1 VEAVVGAG
9 EAFVVGHRQLGAKLL
24 IVLADGFEDG
34 ALVFGGGIGG
44 DRISKS
50 GWVSN
55 CGLASSPTPRT
66 RAVGFEGFAQLRQ
79 LPAAWLQHP
88 ARLPHRRRRHHQA
101 ARLQVA
107 QLLLMGLK
115 LRVGLGRA
123 AGHGDWRWT
132 EVVCWGQ
139 LVFRKV
145 QEFRV
150 SYRIRL
156 LQSDEGWSVSCL
168 DLPGCH
174 SQGDSREEALANI
187 REAITLWLEVEAEE
201 AGVKHVETLELAM

>member
-1 VEAVVGAG
+1 
-9 EAFVVGHRQLGAKLL
+9 
-24 IVLADGFEDG
+24 
-34 ALVFGGGIGG
+34 
-44 DRISKS
+44 
-50 GWVSN
+50 
-55 CGLASSPTPRT
+55 
-66 RAVGFEGFAQLRQ
+66 
-79 LPAAWLQHP
+79 
-88 ARLPHRRRRHHQA
+88 
-101 ARLQVA
+101 
-107 QLLLMGLK
+107 M
-115 LRVGLGRA
+115 
-123 AGHGDWRWT
+123 
-132 EVVCWGQ
+132 
-139 LVFRKV
+139 FRKV